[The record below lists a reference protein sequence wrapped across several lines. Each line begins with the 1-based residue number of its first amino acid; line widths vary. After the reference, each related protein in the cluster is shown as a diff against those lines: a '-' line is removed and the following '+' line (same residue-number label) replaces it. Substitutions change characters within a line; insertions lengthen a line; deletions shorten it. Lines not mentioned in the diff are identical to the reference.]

1 MTLARAAAAE
11 PFFLVVDGG
20 QRFCLFHP
28 AAGACRGAVLY
39 VHPFA
44 EEMNRSRR
52 MAALQ
57 ARALAAL
64 GYGVLQIDLHGC
76 GDSSGDFGDARW
88 EGWKRDLAA
97 ASAWLDARLGQPLTL
112 LGLRLGGA
120 LALDFVRGAAKAPAA
135 IVLWQPALSGQ
146 AFMTQFLRLRVA
158 NDMLSGGGD
167 AKAGTASLRAALARG
182 ETLEIAGYDL
192 HPELAQAIDTL
203 DPALLA
209 PRAIPVHWFELAT
222 SADRP
227 LPAGASSTIERWRR
241 ARVPVQA
248 RQVVGQPFWSTQ
260 EITECPALV
269 AATCDAIREPDHA
282 V

>member
-1 MTLARAAAAE
+1 MTLASGPAAV
-11 PFFLVVDGG
+11 PFFLPVDGG

-28 AAGACRGAVLY
+28 AVGDCRGAVLY

-44 EEMNRSRR
+44 EELNRSRR

-57 ARALAAL
+57 ARALAAQ

-88 EGWKRDLAA
+88 ETWRRDLASA
-97 ASAWLDARLGQPLTL
+97 HAWLDTRLAQPITL
-112 LGLRLGGA
+112 LGLRLGAA
-120 LALDFVRGAAKAPAA
+120 LALDFARTAAKAPAR
-135 IVLWQPALSGQ
+135 IVLWQPALSGPSVL
-146 AFMTQFLRLRVA
+146 AQFLRLRVA
-158 NDMLSGGGD
+158 NDMLSGGD
-167 AKAGTASLRAALARG
+167 TRLGTAALRAALARG

-192 HPELAQAIDTL
+192 HPELAQAIDAL
-203 DPALLA
+203 DAALLT
-209 PRAIPVHWFELAT
+209 PHKIPVHWFELAT
-222 SADRP
+222 APDRP
-227 LPAGASSTIERWRR
+227 LTAAASSTVERWRR
-241 ARVPVQA
+241 ARVLVQA

-269 AATCDAIREPDHA
+269 AATCEAIQEPVDA